1 VRKRIPATEPLSVA
15 RVADDARRTSVTAIG
30 KVAALPGL
38 RRISPEGWM
47 ILPTM
52 IVLLAVSIYPFGY
65 MLYMSTI
72 EYSPLPQ
79 TPPVFVGLGN
89 WIEML
94 QDAAIW
100 QSWLTTAV
108 YFVGALSLELV
119 LGVLVA
125 LLIERTPIFRDALAT
140 ILLSPMFVA
149 PVLVGLLWR
158 FLLHDSYGIYA
169 YVLRQTGIL
178 GDISILGTPSTAMP
192 AVILMDAWEWT
203 PLVIIVV
210 LSGLRA
216 LPHDVLEAAVVDG
229 STYWQQVRHVTIP
242 LLRPV
247 ILVAALIRSMDL
259 LRYIDHLMVT
269 TAGGPADATKIVGI
283 RIYEEAFRFFRLG
296 YASALGLAMVFVTIV
311 LGRLFVNVLG
321 RDQEMEQA

>member
-1 VRKRIPATEPLSVA
+1 
-15 RVADDARRTSVTAIG
+15 
-30 KVAALPGL
+30 
-38 RRISPEGWM
+38 
-47 ILPTM
+47 
-52 IVLLAVSIYPFGY
+52 

-79 TPPVFVGLGN
+79 VPPVFVGLGN

-94 QDAAIW
+94 QDVAIW
-100 QSWLTTAV
+100 QSWLTTAI

-125 LLIERTPIFRDALAT
+125 LLIERTPVFRDAMAT

-158 FLLHDSYGIYA
+158 FLLHDSYGIYV
-169 YVLRQTGIL
+169 YLLRQTGIL
-178 GDISILGTPSTAMP
+178 GDISIFGTPSTAMP

-229 STYWQQVRHVTIP
+229 ATYWQQVRYVTLP

-321 RDQEMEQA
+321 REQEAEPA

>member
-1 VRKRIPATEPLSVA
+1 VRRRMQAPAGPFA
-15 RVADDARRTSVTAIG
+15 PRTQTDIA
-30 KVAALPGL
+30 KKATPPGL
-38 RRISPEGWM
+38 RRMSPEAWM

-52 IVLLAVSIYPFGY
+52 VVLLVVSIYPFAY
-65 MLYMSTI
+65 MVYMSTI
-72 EYSPLPQ
+72 EFSPLPQ
-79 TPPVFVGLGN
+79 IPPSFIGLQN
-89 WIEML
+89 WVEML
-94 QDAAIW
+94 TDRAIW
-100 QSWLTTAV
+100 NSWLTTV
-108 YFVGALSLELV
+108 WYFGGALSLELV

-125 LLIERTPIFRDALAT
+125 LLIERTPFFRDTLAT

-158 FLLHDSYGIYA
+158 FLLHDSYGVYS
-169 YVLRQTGIL
+169 YLLRQVGIL
-178 GDISILGTPSTAMP
+178 DNTSILGTPQTALP

-216 LPHDVLEAAVVDG
+216 LPQDILEAAVVDG
-229 STYWQQVRHVTIP
+229 SSYWQQVRYVTLP

-247 ILVAALIRSMDL
+247 ILAAALIRSMDL

-269 TAGGPADATKIVGI
+269 TAGGPADATKIIGI

-296 YASALGLAMVFVTIV
+296 YASALGLAIVFVTIV
-311 LGRLFVNVLG
+311 LGRVFVNVLG
-321 RDQEMEQA
+321 SEQGVEQA

>member
-1 VRKRIPATEPLSVA
+1 MV
-15 RVADDARRTSVTAIG
+15 
-30 KVAALPGL
+30 
-38 RRISPEGWM
+38 
-47 ILPTM
+47 LPTM
-52 IVLLAVSIYPFGY
+52 IVLLAVSIYPFAY

-79 TPPVFVGLGN
+79 VPPTFVGLGN
-89 WIEML
+89 WAEML
-94 QDAAIW
+94 QDPAIW
-100 QSWLTTAV
+100 NSWLTSAV
-108 YFVGALSLELV
+108 YFGGALSLELV
-119 LGVLVA
+119 LGVLIA
-125 LLIERTPIFRDALAT
+125 LLIERTPVFRDALAT

-158 FLLHDSYGIYA
+158 FLLHDSYGIYT
-169 YVLRQTGIL
+169 YLLRQTHL
-178 GDISILGTPSTAMP
+178 LDNATSILGSPATAMP

-216 LPHDVLEAAVVDG
+216 LPHDVLEASVVDG
-229 STYWQQVRHVTIP
+229 SSYWQQVRFVTLP

-247 ILVAALIRSMDL
+247 ILVAALVRSMDL

-269 TAGGPADATKIVGI
+269 TAGGPADATKIIGI

-296 YASALGLAMVFVTIV
+296 YASAIGLAMVFVTIV
-311 LGRLFVNVLG
+311 LGRIFVNLLG
-321 RDQEMEQA
+321 RGQGMGEAP

>member
-1 VRKRIPATEPLSVA
+1 
-15 RVADDARRTSVTAIG
+15 
-30 KVAALPGL
+30 
-38 RRISPEGWM
+38 M

-52 IVLLAVSIYPFGY
+52 IVLLVVSIYPFVY
-65 MLYMSTI
+65 MIYMSTM

-79 TPPVFVGLGN
+79 VPTTFVGLQN
-89 WIEML
+89 WVELL
-94 QDAAIW
+94 QDRAIW
-100 QSWLTTAV
+100 NSWLTTV
-108 YFVGALSLELV
+108 WYFGGALSLELV
-119 LGVLVA
+119 LGVLIA
-125 LLIERTPIFRDALAT
+125 LLIERTPFFRDALAT

-158 FLLHDSYGIYA
+158 FLLHDSYGIYT
-169 YVLRQTGIL
+169 YFLRQVGIL
-178 GDISILGTPSTAMP
+178 DNTSILGTPSTALP

-203 PLVIIVV
+203 PLVVIVV

-216 LPHDVLEAAVVDG
+216 LPQDILEAAFVDG
-229 STYWQQVRHVTIP
+229 ASYWQQVRYVTLP

-247 ILVAALIRSMDL
+247 ILAAALIRSMDL

-296 YASALGLAMVFVTIV
+296 YASALGVVMVFVTIA
-311 LGRLFVNVLG
+311 LGRFFVNALG
-321 RDQEMEQA
+321 GEQGVEDA